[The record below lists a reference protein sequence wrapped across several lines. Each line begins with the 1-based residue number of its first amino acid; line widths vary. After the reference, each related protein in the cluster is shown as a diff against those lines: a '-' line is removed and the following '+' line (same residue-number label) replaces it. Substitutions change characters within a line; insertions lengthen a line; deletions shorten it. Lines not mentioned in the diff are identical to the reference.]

1 MVLNENKLRQIIR
14 GTLLEWARA
23 TGEPD
28 EMVARELTLYFKNER
43 ELYEMTQ
50 ALVDNLVRRMR
61 KGTEVSE
68 DILANSSVMDKI
80 VRATLNKYMKD
91 YGSFQVDTATR
102 KATKKAIAQNLI
114 QRAEDEFEY
123 EQNNGEE

>member
-28 EMVARELTLYFKNER
+28 EMVARELTLYFENER

-80 VRATLNKYMKD
+80 VKATLNKYMKD

-102 KATKKAIAQNLI
+102 KATKRAIAQNLI
-114 QRAEDEFEY
+114 QRAEDNFEF
-123 EQNNGEE
+123 EQNNNEL